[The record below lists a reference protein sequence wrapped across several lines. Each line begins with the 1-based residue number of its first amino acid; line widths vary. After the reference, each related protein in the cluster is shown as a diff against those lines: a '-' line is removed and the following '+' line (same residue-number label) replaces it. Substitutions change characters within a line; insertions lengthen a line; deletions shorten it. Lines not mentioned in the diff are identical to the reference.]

1 MKISVKRGYFSF
13 IYLKGSKEEMQQAK
27 KYLIEENFTW
37 WVDDVI
43 ESVDGS
49 ISLKVNTKI
58 TQPRRIVE
66 EIKKKFNIQ
75 QKNLPQGEE

>member
-13 IYLKGSKEEMQQAK
+13 IFFKGSKEEMQQAK

-58 TQPRRIVE
+58 TQPRRIVD

-75 QKNLPQGEE
+75 

>member
-13 IYLKGSKEEMQQAK
+13 IFLKGSKEEMQQAK

-58 TQPRRIVE
+58 TQPRRIVD

-75 QKNLPQGEE
+75 

>member
-75 QKNLPQGEE
+75 

>member
-58 TQPRRIVE
+58 TQPRRIVD

-75 QKNLPQGEE
+75 